1 MVIFD
6 LELLQF
12 FFVVIGFFD
21 NCGLVDRNVDMR
33 FVLRVEIVISTV
45 LLLELVL
52 KLFDLSFHAFESLI
66 ARLCFL
72 NINLDRFVFGHFNF
86 AVSTINCDCLFN
98 MNCDLLLG

>member
-45 LLLELVL
+45 LLL
-52 KLFDLSFHAFESLI
+52 
-66 ARLCFL
+66 
-72 NINLDRFVFGHFNF
+72 
-86 AVSTINCDCLFN
+86 
-98 MNCDLLLG
+98 